1 MRILP
6 VLGIL
11 LSTTKALA
19 FEPLNTD
26 DAGTVGF
33 GVNQIE
39 AYFYSITA
47 GGPNGEFSDIS
58 PGEEFVGSGN
68 AKTFPLTLTR
78 GLTDSTELSI
88 STSYYALPHCQFS
101 PLSNYVFGFKW
112 RFMGDGEAGLNLAA
126 KPSLTLPSGNNQ
138 QVAGLGNA
146 ATNYGLNMIATYNWE
161 DMGIHMNLSYERE
174 PYNVNYSVA
183 GDLDPQRKN
192 VIAFS
197 IAPVWQAHAK
207 LKLALDVGSGTNTP
221 TSSPTYMSS
230 YAMVASI
237 YSPIST
243 LDFGIAYLVSGN
255 NLSDN
260 VSSGKSKRNGSDR
273 FEIGVTWRF

>member
-1 MRILP
+1 MRKLP

-11 LSTTKALA
+11 LSTTHALA

-33 GVNQIE
+33 DVNQIE

-68 AKTFPLTLTR
+68 AKTFPLTFTR
-78 GLTDSTELSI
+78 GLTDSTEVSI
-88 STSYYALPHCQFS
+88 STSYYALPRGHFS

-112 RFMGDGEAGLNLAA
+112 RFMGDGETGLSFAA

-146 ATNYGLNMIATYNWE
+146 ATNYGLNMIGTYNSE
-161 DMGIHMNLSYERE
+161 NVGVHMNVSYERE

-197 IAPVWQAHAK
+197 IAPVWQAHPK

-255 NLSDN
+255 SLSDT